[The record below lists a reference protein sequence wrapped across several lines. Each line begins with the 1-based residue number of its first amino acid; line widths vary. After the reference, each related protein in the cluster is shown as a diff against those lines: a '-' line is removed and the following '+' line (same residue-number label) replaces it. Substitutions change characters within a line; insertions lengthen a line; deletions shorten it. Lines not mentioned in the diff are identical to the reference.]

1 MSQTATTLGLDYARA
16 LAAKEYDRLTELL
29 HPELDFRGVTP
40 RRSWEASD
48 AAGFVDDVLQQWFGD
63 AEIEGIEHLESHA
76 FADRERVVYRFRA
89 RKPDGAYVVEQ
100 TAYLG
105 ERDGRIGF
113 MRVACSGYRP
123 A

>member
-1 MSQTATTLGLDYARA
+1 MQHTTTTLGADFARA

-40 RRSWEASD
+40 RKSWEASD
-48 AAGFVDDVLQQWFGD
+48 AATFVDDVVHEWFDD
-63 AEIEGIEHLESHA
+63 ADIEGIEHLDSDT

-89 RKPDGAYVVEQ
+89 RKPDGTYLVEQ
-100 TAYLG
+100 TAYLS
-105 ERDGRIGF
+105 ERDGRIGW

-123 A
+123 V

>member
-1 MSQTATTLGLDYARA
+1 MHQTATTLGLEFARA

-40 RRSWEASD
+40 RKSWEAPD
-48 AAGFVDDVLQQWFGD
+48 AAGFVDDVVQQWFGD
-63 AEIEGIEHLESHA
+63 AQIEGIEHLETDA
-76 FADRERVVYRFRA
+76 FADRERVTYRFRA
-89 RKPDGAYVVEQ
+89 HKPDGTYVVEQ

-113 MRVACSGYRP
+113 MRIACSGYRP
-123 A
+123 V

>member
-1 MSQTATTLGLDYARA
+1 MHQTATTLGLEFARA

-40 RRSWEASD
+40 RKSWEASD
-48 AAGFVDDVLQQWFGD
+48 PAGFVDDVAQQWFGE
-63 AEIEGIEHLESHA
+63 AEIEGIEHLETDA
-76 FADRERVVYRFRA
+76 FADRERVTYRFRTH
-89 RKPDGAYVVEQ
+89 KPDGTYVVEQ

-113 MRVACSGYRP
+113 MRIACSGYRP
-123 A
+123 V

>member
-1 MSQTATTLGLDYARA
+1 MHQTATTLGREFARA

-40 RRSWEASD
+40 RKSWEASD
-48 AAGFVDDVLQQWFGD
+48 AATFVDDVLLQWFGD
-63 AEIEGIEHLESHA
+63 ADIDGIEHLETDA

-89 RKPDGAYVVEQ
+89 HKPDGNYVVEQ

-123 A
+123 V

>member
-1 MSQTATTLGLDYARA
+1 MHQTATTLGLDYARA

-40 RRSWEASD
+40 RKSWEASD
-48 AAGFVDDVLQQWFGD
+48 AAGFVDDVVQQWFGD
-63 AEIEGIEHLESHA
+63 AEIEGIEHLESDA

-105 ERDGRIGF
+105 ERDGRIDW

-123 A
+123 V